1 MEDAVWEA
9 LTRALSGEYK
19 ILARLGLGSGGAPVY
34 LARELVTDNLVALR
48 LPPLVSG
55 NEAQEYG
62 LEVVRQLDASL
73 PEIETRCSHCGV
85 TLRQWSRFCTN
96 CGRDISGMA
105 PGADGQTRDQLGALA
120 REAAAGTY
128 EILGEMTRA
137 EGGGLVYFAREIAT
151 GRVLGL
157 QLEAG
162 PESTLVMTATQ
173 FAASDPSIQI
183 PETRLPAVGEPLPRR
198 VSVPKGVGRTSLPGS
213 APMPLSTGSNRTLMT
228 IGVVL
233 LLVIAMFAT
242 CRVL

>member
-9 LTRALSGEYK
+9 LTRALSGEYE

-73 PEIETRCSHCGV
+73 PEIETRCSHCAV

-105 PGADGQTRDQLGALA
+105 PGADGQTRDQLRALA

-128 EILGEMTRA
+128 EILGEMARA

-173 FAASDPSIQI
+173 FAASDPSIEI
-183 PETRLPAVGEPLPRR
+183 PEARLPPVGEPLPRR
-198 VSVPKGVGRTSLPGS
+198 VSVPRGVGRSSFPGS
-213 APMPLSTGSNRTLMT
+213 PPLSMSSGSNRLFVVGG
-228 IGVVL
+228 IVL
-233 LLVIAMFAT
+233 LLVVAAFAT